1 MKRQILAIALGMAM
15 ITGMLSGCSGNNNG
29 GTTTAAEKPA
39 TAQAAGGTAK
49 AEESGDTAAAGVDA
63 CSVGGNLTL
72 GTASST
78 GTFYYVG
85 AAIGNA
91 VSKVGKLNV
100 LVQSTNG
107 SNENVAMCQTGDIDI
122 GMGNCDSLYAA
133 HNGEMS
139 YAEAGPQDILEVA
152 SLYNSQLHVFVNE
165 KSGITD
171 ISQLKGKKV
180 CVGSQGTSYLFIN
193 ETLLAA
199 YGITMNDI
207 EPFYMDYAESAQAL
221 ADGDIDAAFQ
231 TGGYPIA
238 GIQQSAATTSFRMLP
253 VDDSLMENIIK
264 EYPFIIKTTIP
275 TGIYEN
281 QANTEE
287 VETLGYQTCL
297 FASSKADEDQ
307 IYAFVKLM
315 METLDTYKDTNDATR
330 QISKETIATPY
341 IPFHP
346 GAERYYKEAGILK

>member
-91 VSKVGKLNV
+91 VSKAGKLNV

-275 TGIYEN
+275 NGIYEN
-281 QANTEE
+281 QANTED

>member
-1 MKRQILAIALGMAM
+1 MKKKFVALALGMAM
-15 ITGMLSGCSGNNNG
+15 ITGLLSGCTSSSNG
-29 GTTTAAEKPA
+29 GITTAA
-39 TAQAAGGTAK
+39 
-49 AEESGDTAAAGVDA
+49 DTAAAPAAADTSKAEEAADTTAAGIDA
-63 CSVGGNLTL
+63 YNVGGNLTL

-91 VSKVGKLNV
+91 VSKAGKLNV

-107 SNENVAMCQTGDIDI
+107 SNENVAMCQSGDIDL
-122 GMGNCDSLYAA
+122 GMANCDSLYAA
-133 HNGEMS
+133 YNGEMS
-139 YAEAGPQDILEVA
+139 YADAGQQDILEVA
-152 SLYNSQLHVFVNE
+152 SLYNSQLHIFVNE
-165 KSGITD
+165 KSGITG

-193 ETLLAA
+193 EALLAA
-199 YGITMNDI
+199 YGITLHDV
-207 EPFYMDYAESAQAL
+207 EPYYMDYAESAQAL

-253 VDDSLMENIIK
+253 VDDTLMDNIIK
-264 EYPFIIKTTIP
+264 EHPFIIKTTIP
-275 TGIYEN
+275 ADVYEN
-281 QANTEE
+281 QANTEAA
-287 VETLGYQTCL
+287 ETLGYQTCL
-297 FASSKADEDQ
+297 FTSSKTDEDQ

-330 QISKETIATPY
+330 QISRETIATPY